1 MTFIPSVLS
10 KQDNNNS
17 TTTKAS
23 NFTGTSTD
31 TTGYTNLIITIKSN
45 INSSAGGI
53 VIYFSSDNTTFTSYY
68 TDTYFFNTTYN
79 RTFKII
85 NKYYKI
91 SYTSPS
97 TPSSL
102 SITSFLDTNASD
114 TVVPIAN
121 DVYSTANDSTRDA
134 FGKLRITYPTTLLD
148 NKFPS
153 SDGKT
158 EYKSNNMMDCYK
170 STGLTSFTYGNSKVI
185 LTATGTGTATSQ
197 SRKYCVYQ
205 PGKSMLILLSGVINA
220 SSNTADCITRLG
232 YFDNNNGLFF
242 QYTNNTMSV
251 VLRNTGSDTTELN
264 QTNWNIDKMDG
275 TGISSISLDF
285 TKAQLFVIDFE
296 WLSIG
301 RIRFGFYLFGKINY
315 CHQIT
320 NLNSL
325 TVPYMLSPNL
335 PIRYEIVSTSGAT
348 GSLVQIC
355 STVISEGGYTPI
367 GRSFSVGT
375 DPNTS
380 GLPVSTTEVP
390 VIAITGIST
399 YNHENILPTSFTI
412 MDIANNNGYLYRFR
426 LYLSPTGASSPLNGV
441 TLSNVDDNS
450 VVAYATT
457 GLSIPAGSI
466 IVDQGYFYGR
476 GIVSFNSLSDVFT
489 NIIQI
494 TSNIDNVCD
503 VLLLTAEKTG
513 TSGTGNVFA
522 SISWQEIY

>member
-17 TTTKAS
+17 TTTPS
-23 NFTGTSTD
+23 NFNGISTD
-31 TTGYTNLIITIKSN
+31 TTGYTNIIITIKSD
-45 INSSAGGI
+45 IDSTAGGI
-53 VIYFSSDNTTFTSYY
+53 VIFFSSDNITFTSYY
-68 TDTYFFNTTYN
+68 TDTYFTNTTYN

-91 SYTSPS
+91 TYNSPS

-102 SITSFLDTNASD
+102 SIIAFLDTNSSD
-114 TVVPIAN
+114 TTVQISN
-121 DVYSTANDSTRDA
+121 NIYSTANDSMHDA
-134 FGKLRITYPTTLLD
+134 FGKLRITFPTTLLD

-153 SDGKT
+153 GAGTDEFK
-158 EYKSNNMMDCYK
+158 KNNMIDCYK
-170 STGLTSFTYGNSKVI
+170 STGSTSFTYGNSKVI

-205 PGKSMLILLSGVINA
+205 PGKSILILLSGVINA
-220 SSNTADCITRLG
+220 SSNTANCTTRLG

-242 QYTNNTMSV
+242 QYSNNTMSV
-251 VLRNTGSDTTELN
+251 VLRNSTSDIVIN
-264 QTNWNIDKMDG
+264 QSNWNIDKMDG
-275 TGISSISLDF
+275 TGISSISLNF
-285 TKAQLFVIDFE
+285 TKSQLYVIDFE
-296 WLSIG
+296 WLSVG

-325 TVPYMLSPNL
+325 TAPYMLSPNL
-335 PIRYEIVSTSGAT
+335 PSRYEIVSTSGAT
-348 GSLVQIC
+348 GSLTQIC
-355 STVISEGGYTPI
+355 TTVISEGGYTPI
-367 GRSFSVGT
+367 GRAFSIGT

-426 LYLSPTGASSPLNGV
+426 LYLSPTGASSPLNGATV
-441 TLSNVDDNS
+441 VNVNVNS
-450 VVAYATT
+450 VVAYSIT

-513 TSGTGNVFA
+513 TTGTGNVFA

>member
-17 TTTKAS
+17 TTTPS
-23 NFTGTSTD
+23 NFNGLSTD
-31 TTGYTNLIITIKSN
+31 TTGYTNIIITIKSD
-45 INSSAGGI
+45 IDSAAGGI
-53 VIYFSSDNTTFTSYY
+53 VILFSSDNTTFTSYY
-68 TDTYFFNTTYN
+68 TDTYFSNTTYN

-91 SYTSPS
+91 TYNTPS

-102 SITSFLDTNASD
+102 SITSFLDTNSSD
-114 TVVPIAN
+114 TTVQISN
-121 DVYSTANDSTRDA
+121 NIYSTANDSMRDA

-153 SDGKT
+153 SAGTDDFK
-158 EYKSNNMMDCYK
+158 KNNMMDCYK

-205 PGKSMLILLSGVINA
+205 PGKSILILLSGVINA
-220 SSNTADCITRLG
+220 SSNTASCTTRLG
-232 YFDNNNGLFF
+232 YFDDNNGLFF
-242 QYTNNTMSV
+242 QYSNNTMSV
-251 VLRNTGSDTTELN
+251 VLRNIASDTQIN
-264 QTNWNIDKMDG
+264 QSNWNIDKMDG

-285 TKAQLFVIDFE
+285 TKAQLYVIDFE
-296 WLSIG
+296 WLSVG
-301 RIRFGFYLFGKINY
+301 RIRFGFYMFGKINY

-320 NLNSL
+320 NLNLL
-325 TVPYMLSPNL
+325 TAPYMLSPNL
-335 PIRYEIVSTSGAT
+335 PSRYEIVSTSGAT
-348 GSLVQIC
+348 GSLTQIC
-355 STVISEGGYTPI
+355 TTIISEGGYTPI
-367 GRSFSVGT
+367 GRAFSAGT
-375 DPNTS
+375 NPNTS
-380 GLPVSTTEVP
+380 ISVSTTETP
-390 VIAITGIST
+390 IIAITGKTTT

-412 MDIANNNGYLYRFR
+412 MDTDNNNGYLYRLR
-426 LYLSPTGASSPLNGV
+426 LYLSPSIANSPLNGA
-441 TLSNVDDNS
+441 TIQDVDDNS
-450 VVAYATT
+450 IVSYSIS

-494 TSNIDNVCD
+494 TSDIDNVSD
-503 VLLLTAEKTG
+503 VLLITAEKTG
-513 TSGTGNVFA
+513 STGTGNVFA

>member
-10 KQDNNNS
+10 KLDNNNS
-17 TTTKAS
+17 TTTVAS
-23 NFTGTSTD
+23 NFSGTSTE

-45 INSSAGGI
+45 IDSSAGGI
-53 VIYFSSDNTTFTSYY
+53 IIYFSSDNITFTSYY
-68 TDTYFFNTTYN
+68 TDTYFTNTTYN

-102 SITSFLDTNASD
+102 SITSFLDTNSSD
-114 TVVPIAN
+114 TTVQIAN

-134 FGKLRITYPTTLLD
+134 FGKLRITFPTTLLD

-153 SDGKT
+153 GAGTT
-158 EYKSNNMMDCYK
+158 EYKSNNMMDCFK
-170 STGLTSFTYGNSKVI
+170 STGLTSATYGNSRVI
-185 LTATGTGTATSQ
+185 LTATGTGTYISQ

-220 SSNTADCITRLG
+220 SSNTSACITRLG
-232 YFDNNNGLFF
+232 YFDANNGLFF
-242 QYTNNTMSV
+242 QYTNTTMSV
-251 VLRNTGSDTTELN
+251 VLRNITINTQIN
-264 QTNWNIDKMDG
+264 QTDWNIDKMDG
-275 TGISSISLDF
+275 TGVSSISLDF

-296 WLSIG
+296 WLSVG

-325 TVPYMLSPNL
+325 TAPYMLSPNL
-335 PIRYEIVSTSGAT
+335 PIRYEIISTSGAT

-367 GRSFSVGT
+367 GRAFSIGT

-380 GLPVSTTEVP
+380 GLAVSTTEVP

-426 LYLSPTGASSPLNGV
+426 LYLSPTGASSPLNGATV
-441 TLSNVDDNS
+441 VNVNVNS
-450 VVAYATT
+450 VVAYSIT

-513 TSGTGNVFA
+513 TTGSGNVFA

>member
-10 KQDNNNS
+10 KLDNNNS
-17 TTTKAS
+17 TTTVAS
-23 NFTGTSTD
+23 NFTGTSTE
-31 TTGYTNLIITIKSN
+31 TTGYTNLIITIKSD
-45 INSSAGGI
+45 IDSSAGGI
-53 VIYFSSDNTTFTSYY
+53 IISFSSDNITFTSYY
-68 TDTYFFNTTYN
+68 TDTYFTNTTYN

-102 SITSFLDTNASD
+102 SITSFLDTNSSD
-114 TVVPIAN
+114 TTVQVGN

-134 FGKLRITYPTTLLD
+134 FGKLRTTFPTTLLD

-153 SDGKT
+153 SAGTT
-158 EYKSNNMMDCYK
+158 EYKSNNMIDCYK
-170 STGLTSFTYGNSKVI
+170 STGSTSFTYGNSKVI
-185 LTATGTGTATSQ
+185 LTATGSGSATSQ

-205 PGKSMLILLSGVINA
+205 PGKSILILLSGVINA

-232 YFDNNNGLFF
+232 YFDDNNGLFF

-251 VLRNTGSDTTELN
+251 VLRNTGVEDIKIN
-264 QTNWNIDKMDG
+264 QTSWNIDKMDG
-275 TGISSISLDF
+275 TGVSSISLDF
-285 TKAQLFVIDFE
+285 TKSQLYVIDFE
-296 WLSIG
+296 WLSVG

-325 TVPYMLSPNL
+325 TAPYMLSPNL
-335 PIRYEIVSTSGAT
+335 PSRYQILSTSGAT
-348 GSLVQIC
+348 GTLTQIC
-355 STVISEGGYTPI
+355 TTVISEGGYTPI
-367 GRSFSVGT
+367 GRAFSAGT
-375 DPNTS
+375 NPNTS
-380 GLPVSTTEVP
+380 VSVPTTETP
-390 VIAITGIST
+390 IIAITGIST
-399 YNHENILPTSFTI
+399 YNHENILPISFTI
-412 MDIANNNGYLYRFR
+412 MDTDNNNGYLYRLR
-426 LYLSPTGASSPLNGV
+426 LYLSPTGASSPLNGATV
-441 TLSNVDDNS
+441 VNVNDNS
-450 VVAYATT
+450 VVAYSIS
-457 GLSIPAGSI
+457 GLTIPAGSI

-494 TSNIDNVCD
+494 TSNIDNVSD

-513 TSGTGNVFA
+513 TTGAGNVFA